1 MRRVGSRWDCLC
13 HGLILQPIPNPTL
26 GSAGACPARLHISPA
41 NHRTTLVIR
50 ILLLLLSLSLTPGS
64 AAPVSREDPE
74 QADTNKQT
82 MSTAAGSAVVVTAN
96 PLASKAA
103 LGVLASGGH
112 AVDAL
117 VAAQAVLAV
126 VEPQSSGLGGGGFL
140 LHWDARR
147 QALEV
152 FDGRETAPARSRSD
166 DLLQPSGEP
175 LSYRAATRHPHAI
188 GVPGTVALLW
198 EAHQQLG
205 QRPWSSTL
213 TPAIRLAR
221 DGFLP
226 SPRLR
231 RSVALAQRL
240 GASHNHAFQQL
251 YLPGGTPLPA
261 GRLFR
266 NPALARTLEVLA
278 QEGGRAFYQGPLA
291 QRIQRG
297 VNALQSQEPGFKGWT
312 AADLASY
319 SVVRRAPLCRVQM
332 KHRVC
337 TVPPPSSG
345 GLAVLQTLALL
356 DATGSFDDPSNPQS
370 WRHLVLAE
378 SWADADRLYW
388 VHDPIDG
395 TIPTQGLLDPA
406 YIRARVQAMQ
416 ASPERVAQP
425 GLPPGMKRF
434 PFGRPG
440 PGTELGTSHVTIV
453 DGRGNLASYTTTVET
468 VFGSRNL
475 VEGMVMNNQLTDFDW
490 RPVVGGLPV
499 ANRRRPGRRPVSSMA
514 PTIVFNGDQPVLALG
529 SPGGKRIPHY
539 ISRVLL
545 AALPWAEPPARSV
558 GLPLVSPQGI
568 TLVIERKPPLP
579 WPVNPNELNAPG
591 RELRLQTLGSGIG
604 LVQRIGNRWH
614 GAADPRREGTALALP

>member
-1 MRRVGSRWDCLC
+1 M
-13 HGLILQPIPNPTL
+13 IT
-26 GSAGACPARLHISPA
+26 A
-41 NHRTTLVIR
+41 
-50 ILLLLLSLSLTPGS
+50 LLLLLSLSPLS
-64 AAPVSREDPE
+64 AAPVSRDDPE
-74 QADTNKQT
+74 QADTRKKSI
-82 MSTAAGSAVVVTAN
+82 STAAGSAVVVTAN

-103 LGVLASGGH
+103 LSVLAGGGH

-152 FDGRETAPARSRSD
+152 FDGRETAPERSRRD

-175 LSYRAATRHPHAI
+175 LSYRAATRNPDAI

-205 QRPWSSTL
+205 HRPWSSNL
-213 TPAIRLAR
+213 QPAIGLAR
-221 DGFLP
+221 EGFLP

-231 RSVALAQRL
+231 RSIALAKRL
-240 GASHNHAFQQL
+240 GTTHNPAFQQL
-251 YLPGGTPLPA
+251 YLPGGKPLPA

-266 NPALARTLEVLA
+266 NPALARTLETLA
-278 QEGGRAFYQGPLA
+278 QQGGRAFYEGPLA

-297 VNALQSQEPGFKGWT
+297 VNALKVQAPAFKGWT
-312 AADLASY
+312 ATDLASY
-319 SVVRRAPLCRVQM
+319 AVVRRAPLCRVEM

-356 DATGSFDDPSNPQS
+356 DATGGFNDPSNPQS
-370 WRHLVLAE
+370 WRHLALAE

-395 TIPTQGLLDPA
+395 PIPTEGLLDPA

-416 ASPERVAQP
+416 TSPARLPQP

-440 PGTELGTSHVTIV
+440 PGPELGTSHVTIV
-453 DGRGNLASYTTTVET
+453 DALGNLASYTTTVET

-514 PTIVFNGDQPVLALG
+514 PTIVFNANQPVLALG

-545 AALPWAEPPARSV
+545 AALQWQEPPARSV
-558 GLPLVSPQGI
+558 GLPLLSPQGD
-568 TLVIERKPPLP
+568 TLVIEKEPPLP
-579 WPVNPNELNAPG
+579 WPIDPDQLEIPG
-591 RELRLQTLGSGIG
+591 RTLRLQRLGSGIG
-604 LVQRIGNRWH
+604 LVQRIGDRWH
-614 GAADPRREGTALALP
+614 GAADPRREGTALALPRGPWRSRD

>member
-1 MRRVGSRWDCLC
+1 M
-13 HGLILQPIPNPTL
+13 I
-26 GSAGACPARLHISPA
+26 GA
-41 NHRTTLVIR
+41 
-50 ILLLLLSLSLTPGS
+50 LLLLLSLSPVS
-64 AAPVSREDPE
+64 AAPVSRDDPE
-74 QADTNKQT
+74 QADTRKKSI
-82 MSTAAGSAVVVTAN
+82 STAAGSAVVVTAN

-103 LGVLASGGH
+103 LNVLASGGH

-126 VEPQSSGLGGGGFL
+126 AEPQSSGLGGGGFL
-140 LHWDARR
+140 LHWDSRR

-152 FDGRETAPARSRSD
+152 FDGRETAPERSRSD
-166 DLLQPSGEP
+166 DLLKPSGDP
-175 LSYRAATRHPHAI
+175 LSYRAATRNPDAI

-213 TPAIRLAR
+213 QPAIRLAR
-221 DGFLP
+221 EGFLP

-231 RSVALAQRL
+231 RSIALAQRL
-240 GASHNHAFQQL
+240 GATHNLAFQQL
-251 YLPGGTPLPA
+251 YLPGGKPLPA

-266 NPALARTLEVLA
+266 NPALARTLQTLA
-278 QEGGRAFYQGPLA
+278 QEGGRAFYEGPLA

-297 VNALQSQEPGFKGWT
+297 VNALTAQAPNFKGWS
-312 AADLASY
+312 ANDLASY
-319 SVVRRAPLCRVQM
+319 AVVRRSPLCRVLM

-356 DATGSFDDPSNPQS
+356 EATGGFNDPSLPQS
-370 WRHLVLAE
+370 WRDLALAE

-395 TIPTQGLLDPA
+395 TVPIQGLLNPS
-406 YIRARVQAMQ
+406 YVQARTQAMQ
-416 ASPERVAQP
+416 ASPERLPQP
-425 GLPPGMKRF
+425 GLPPGMKQF

-440 PGTELGTSHVTIV
+440 PGPELGTSHVTIV
-453 DGRGNLASYTTTVET
+453 DGAGNIASYTTTVET

-490 RPVVGGLPV
+490 RPVVGGLAV

-514 PTIVFNGDQPVLALG
+514 PTIVFNNQQPVLALG
-529 SPGGKRIPHY
+529 SPGGKRIPHT

-545 AALPWAEPPARSV
+545 AALQWAEPPKRSV
-558 GLPLVSPQGI
+558 GLPLLSPQGDS
-568 TLVIERKPPLP
+568 LVIEKDPPLP
-579 WPVNPNELNAPG
+579 WPINPNQLNVPG
-591 RELRLQTLGSGIG
+591 RKLRSQTLGSGIG
-604 LVQRIGNRWH
+604 LLQRIGDRWH

>member
-1 MRRVGSRWDCLC
+1 MRRPGRRWACVS
-13 HGLILQPIPNPTL
+13 HGPLLQPIPVTTL
-26 GSAGACPARLHISPA
+26 GSSGADPARLRPIPPSTVVPLLISA
-41 NHRTTLVIR
+41 
-50 ILLLLLSLSLTPGS
+50 LLLLLSLSPVS
-64 AAPVSREDPE
+64 AAPVSRDDPE
-74 QADTNKQT
+74 QANTRRT
-82 MSTAAGSAVVVTAN
+82 EISTAAGSAVVVTAN

-103 LGVLASGGH
+103 LNVLAGGGH

-126 VEPQSSGLGGGGFL
+126 AEPQSSGLGGGGFL

-152 FDGRETAPARSRSD
+152 FDGRETAPERSRSD
-166 DLLQPSGEP
+166 DLLKPSGDP
-175 LSYRAATRHPHAI
+175 LSYRAATRHPDAI
-188 GVPGTVALLW
+188 GIPGTVALLW

-213 TPAIRLAR
+213 QPAIRLAR
-221 DGFLP
+221 EGFLP

-231 RSVALAQRL
+231 RSIALAQRL
-240 GASHNHAFQQL
+240 GATHNPAFQQL

-266 NPALARTLEVLA
+266 NPALARTLETLA
-278 QEGGRAFYQGPLA
+278 QEGGRAFYEGPLA

-297 VNALQSQEPGFKGWT
+297 VNALTVQAPNFKGWS
-312 AADLASY
+312 ANDLASY
-319 SVVRRAPLCRVQM
+319 AVVRRSPLCRVRMQ
-332 KHRVC
+332 HRVC

-345 GLAVLQTLALL
+345 GVAVLQTLALL
-356 DATGSFDDPSNPQS
+356 DATGTVNGPAAPET
-370 WRHLVLAE
+370 WRHLALAE
-378 SWADADRLYW
+378 AWADADRLYW

-395 TIPTQGLLDPA
+395 TVPTQGLLDPA
-406 YIRARVQAMQ
+406 YIRARAQAMQ
-416 ASPERVAQP
+416 SSSDRRPQP
-425 GLPPGMKRF
+425 GLPPGQQHF
-434 PFGRPG
+434 PFGRRSSAP
-440 PGTELGTSHVTIV
+440 EQGTSHVSIV
-453 DGRGNLASYTTTVET
+453 DAEGNLASYTTTVET

-514 PTIVFNGDQPVLALG
+514 PTIVFKANQPVLALG

-545 AALPWAEPPARSV
+545 AALEWEEPPARSV
-558 GLPLVSPQGI
+558 GLPLLSPRGD
-568 TLVIERKPPLP
+568 TLVIEKDPPLP
-579 WPVNPNELNAPG
+579 WPFDPDQLKTPG
-591 RELRLQTLGSGIG
+591 MTLRAQTLGSGIG
-604 LVQRIGNRWH
+604 LLQRFGDRWH